1 MEEVTPQAIEAAK
14 QELAMLQAEIETLKA
29 RQSIAACIR
38 ETFDQA
44 KPVQVI
50 KRKARRKG
58 IGSKEPPQVEVTILE
73 TDYEQLT
80 RQAQSA
86 AWVEKKLSE
95 LKHLGDR
102 LWYQMNQSAIL
113 QEAIRRAKE
122 AEMCCRAMQRE
133 LEQLKAP
140 PVQTYEQDSGAER
153 EIDYPRFDDF
163 DDRVV

>member
-58 IGSKEPPQVEVTILE
+58 IGSKEPPQVDVTILE

-80 RQAQSA
+80 
-86 AWVEKKLSE
+86 
-95 LKHLGDR
+95 DR
-102 LWYQMNQSAIL
+102 PNQPHGL
-113 QEAIRRAKE
+113 RR
-122 AEMCCRAMQRE
+122 
-133 LEQLKAP
+133 
-140 PVQTYEQDSGAER
+140 S
-153 EIDYPRFDDF
+153 
-163 DDRVV
+163 